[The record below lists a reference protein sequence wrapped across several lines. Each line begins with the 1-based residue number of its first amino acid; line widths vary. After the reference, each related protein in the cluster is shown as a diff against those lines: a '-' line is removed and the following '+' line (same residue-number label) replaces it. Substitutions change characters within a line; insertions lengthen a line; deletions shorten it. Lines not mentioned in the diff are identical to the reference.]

1 MARRDRYGVARKKTK
16 RNALFAPLSFVL
28 VCVAVVF
35 GMGVFFRVQTIEVEG
50 ALEYTPEQ
58 IIDASGIGEGDN
70 LFFINH
76 VAAGSRIIANLPRI
90 ENAWV
95 ERQLPNKLIIHV
107 EESYSLA
114 YVTWEG
120 QNWSI
125 TANCKLLQ
133 ALATPEEM
141 AGLIQV
147 LNVTPLSPEAGA
159 FMAVEPDEELKLAY
173 LKEMLSS
180 IQELGIVQNVSM
192 MDLAN
197 AASPT
202 FRYLDRFTVRMGPNN
217 NTGYKL
223 RMLMSAVQTM
233 AADETGT
240 FNLSDGVHVYYV
252 PD

>member
-1 MARRDRYGVARKKTK
+1 MARFDRYGVARKKTK
-16 RNALFAPLSFVL
+16 RNAIFAPLSFVL

-50 ALEYTPEQ
+50 ALEYTPEE

-76 VAAGSRIIANLPRI
+76 VAAGSRIIATLPRI

-107 EESYSLA
+107 EESYALA

-125 TANCKLLQ
+125 TANCKFLQLLT
-133 ALATPEEM
+133 TPEDM
-141 AGLIQV
+141 VGLIQV
-147 LNVTPLSPEAGA
+147 LNVTPQSPEAGA
-159 FMAVEPDEELKLAY
+159 FMAVEGDEDLKLVY
-173 LKEMLSS
+173 LKQLLSS
-180 IQELGIVQNVSM
+180 VQELGIVQDISLL
-192 MDLAN
+192 DLAN
-197 AASPT
+197 AANPT
-202 FRYLDRFTVRMGPNN
+202 FRYLDRFTVRMGSNN

-233 AADETGT
+233 EADEIGT
-240 FNLSDGVHVYYV
+240 FNLSDGVHVYYT